1 MSSSSSYDD
10 IDDDTDTIGEGA
22 DKNASDLLAG
32 AALSAALTRKARA
45 QLKRHPSVVILA
57 VPNAEWVPLMCQA
70 IRLMEDA
77 PVVRGISE
85 PGKSGSS
92 VHRVG
97 KDELRWLQS
106 GKSVLFVSQD
116 PGGLLHEAV
125 LAGTDVSV
133 AVPGLTPALLRQV
146 IRQLTGGIARGI
158 NQEMTELDLTLLV
171 SLLRPGSTA
180 KECVAKLRLAVQ
192 RRSESVGMQNG
203 TYDVPRLDTLP
214 LTRNVREWADQ
225 ALADLKD
232 VSVGRL
238 APDRLQAVV
247 LEGPPGTGKTLIA
260 ESLARTSGWSF
271 VPTSVGSWFA
281 TSDGA
286 LGGVSRNIK
295 RFFESVIVR
304 APAIGFLDELD
315 AVPNRSTMDNRSLD
329 WWAPVVTLI
338 LTEIDHVHK
347 SGKPVM
353 LVGATNFYE
362 RLDLALIRP
371 ARLHQKVSV
380 LPPKSEEEVLA
391 VVRYCLGPDLAD
403 ADLGLI
409 GQLGQG
415 ATPAQIEGWVKEA
428 RRAARTE
435 DRPLELGDLLE
446 QIVPKDVRSAED
458 VWTVAIHEI
467 GHALVAHRLGLMV
480 NAVSIVPQ
488 GMSSG
493 HMELRKPSLMP
504 TWDQVTKLV
513 TVALGGRAA
522 DIVVGTGAHAGAESD
537 LAEATRLLLAAHE
550 TQGLRDDLVSRHVLS
565 SVAGRSELHRAI
577 GAELKRCLEEAMT
590 IIAADRALVIDL
602 ARRLMNEKVLS
613 GAQLATALGPKAA
626 PTLSSSVA
634 TGNEI
639 ELEETDLVSL
649 EGGSP
654 PASEPPRHQGHLK
667 QETCDE
673 IVA

>member
-1 MSSSSSYDD
+1 MSNSSTYDD
-10 IDDDTDTIGEGA
+10 NDDDTDTIDEGA
-22 DKNASDLLAG
+22 DQNAPDLLAG

-45 QLKRHPSVVILA
+45 QLKRHPSVVILS

-70 IRLMEDA
+70 IRRMDDA
-77 PVVRGISE
+77 PVVRGTSE

-92 VHRVG
+92 VHRIG

-116 PGGLLHEAV
+116 PGALLHEAV

-133 AVPGLTPALLRQV
+133 AVPALTPALLRQV

-158 NQEMTELDLTLLV
+158 TQEMAELDLTLLV

-180 KECVAKLRLAVQ
+180 KECVANLRRAVE
-192 RRSESVGMQNG
+192 RGSESVGIKSG
-203 TYDVPRLDTLP
+203 TSDVPRLNMLP

-238 APDRLQAVV
+238 APDRLQAAV

-260 ESLARTSGWSF
+260 ESLARTSGWTF

-295 RFFESVIVR
+295 RFFESVLTS

-315 AVPNRSTMDNRSLD
+315 AVPNRATMDNRSLD

-338 LTEIDHVHK
+338 LTEIDHVRK
-347 SGKPVM
+347 SGKAVM
-353 LVGATNFYE
+353 LVAATNFYE
-362 RLDLALIRP
+362 RLDSALIRP
-371 ARLHQKVSV
+371 ARLHQRVSV
-380 LPPKSEEEVLA
+380 LPPESEEEVLA
-391 VVRYCLGPDLAD
+391 VVRHCLGPDLTD

-428 RRAARTE
+428 RRAARAE
-435 DRPLELGDLLE
+435 DRPLEPDDLLE

-458 VWTVAIHEI
+458 VRTVAIHEI
-467 GHALVAHRLGLMV
+467 GHALVAQRLGLTV

-522 DIVVGTGAHAGAESD
+522 DIVAGNGAHAGAEGD

-577 GAELKRCLEEAMT
+577 GTELKRCLEEAMA
-590 IIAADRALVIDL
+590 IIAADRDLVIEL
-602 ARRLMNEKVLS
+602 ATRLTKEKVLS
-613 GAQLATALGPKAA
+613 GAQLARP
-626 PTLSSSVA
+626 SVPRPRPRRA
-634 TGNEI
+634 C
-639 ELEETDLVSL
+639 LV
-649 EGGSP
+649 P
-654 PASEPPRHQGHLK
+654 PSNTSR
-667 QETCDE
+667 TRW
-673 IVA
+673 V